1 MTARI
6 LVLKSTGGLPV
17 GFFSQGGGTLST
29 AFSAA
34 LRRASRLIASKAQHL
49 REKENFTPTGKLIYF

>member
-6 LVLKSTGGLPV
+6 LVLKFTGGLPV
-17 GFFSQGGGTLST
+17 GFFSQGGGIASI

-34 LRRASRLIASKAQHL
+34 LRRVSRLIASKAQHL
-49 REKENFTPTGKLIYF
+49 KTIRESGPGW

>member
-6 LVLKSTGGLPV
+6 LVLKSTDGLPV
-17 GFFSQGGGTLST
+17 GFFSQGGGIASI

-34 LRRASRLIASKAQHL
+34 LRRVSRLIA
-49 REKENFTPTGKLIYF
+49 